1 MNLKRIPFAV
11 VAGLALLFVGVSPL
25 RSVNRPWQDAL
36 AKWAPSFAPSGQVVV
51 VSIDDATI
59 AKYGTWPWNRG
70 QTAKLFS
77 VIAKNHPKVLI
88 FDGWFPHRPDPLP
101 GDSALS
107 DTLRRI
113 STAGTKVIL
122 PLEFR
127 SPTNIPGPDDSIPVV
142 VPEILRTSA
151 FQLLPDKPG
160 ADRLPLLHSRE
171 VLFSDTMYQRWSA
184 PSGFITSSA
193 DPEDDVFRHLGHV
206 LKLGGDYYPSLAV
219 AVLAAYGDAN
229 LAEVSFSPG
238 IVQVRETVI
247 PVDELGQT
255 PLRFLG
261 RSPSVPQIDADKLLE
276 NPSQYADQ
284 LKGRIVLVGVTSS
297 AALNRESGDFF
308 RTPISDRFPGVEIW
322 AVGLE
327 NILQNKVPQR
337 PGWAR
342 LWELLL
348 GIVAATALW
357 TLASRQVRVPLLWSI
372 AGIGAVAIVVL
383 QLIVD
388 RAASVHT
395 AIDLPLLGAFFG
407 IAGVWFFKPAAGTT
421 QGLSIPMG
429 ASMPNGT
436 MGTMGT
442 MGSLGQIGVVGANS
456 RPAPDDGIPR
466 IGKYEIVAELG
477 RGAMGVVHKG
487 YDRSLDRHVAI
498 KVISAARRLGEKQD
512 ESFARFQ
519 REARAIAAL
528 NHPSIVTIYESDE
541 WEGSSFI
548 AMEFLNGQ
556 SLEKVL
562 TEHRLSWKALRLWGI
577 QLMEALAYA
586 HGREVVHRDIKPAN
600 IMVVENGRRVKLT
613 DFGLARRSD
622 SSLTQEGQVLG
633 TPFYMAP
640 EQIDGRKADGRADQ
654 FSLGVVLYELVARR
668 KPYEGEDVRQIM
680 LSILLHPHP
689 PLAPQAQPDIPAE
702 AVAVIERMMSKNAE
716 DRFET
721 LEEAAEAWRKIPVA

>member
-1 MNLKRIPFAV
+1 MNPKRLSLLIA
-11 VAGLALLFVGVSPL
+11 AGLVLAFVAISPQ
-25 RSVNRPWQDAL
+25 RWINRAWQDAL
-36 AKWAPSFAPSGQVVV
+36 AKWAPSFDPSGEVVV
-51 VSIDDATI
+51 VAIDDAAI
-59 AKYGTWPWNRG
+59 AKFGTWPWNRN

-77 VIAKNHPKVLI
+77 AIAKSNPKVLV
-88 FDGWFPHRPDPLP
+88 FDGWFPHRPEPFP

-107 DTLRRI
+107 DTLR
-113 STAGTKVIL
+113 SLTESGLKVIL

-127 SPTNIPGPDDSIPVV
+127 APTNIPSPDDSVPVEI
-142 VPEILRTSA
+142 PEILKTSA
-151 FQLLPDKPG
+151 FQLLPNKPSS
-160 ADRLPLLHSRE
+160 DQLPLLRSRE
-171 VLFSDTMYQRWSA
+171 VLFSDTMYQQWSS

-193 DPEDDVFRHLGHV
+193 DPEDDVFRHIGHV
-206 LKLGGDYYPSLAV
+206 LKLGDEYFPSLAV
-219 AVLAAYGDAN
+219 AILAAYGDAN
-229 LAEVSFSPG
+229 LAEVSFAPG
-238 IVQVRETVI
+238 KIQVRETVI
-247 PVDELGQT
+247 PVDEIGQT

-261 RSPSVPQIDADKLLE
+261 RSPSVPQIDADKLLAD
-276 NPSQYADQ
+276 PSAFRE
-284 LKGRIVLVGVTSS
+284 RIQGKIILVGVTSS

-327 NILQNKVPQR
+327 NILQDRIPRR
-337 PGWAR
+337 PAWAR

-348 GIVAATALW
+348 AASLIGVVWFLANKRPATQLAW
-357 TLASRQVRVPLLWSI
+357 TTLGVGSVLVLTLQVL
-372 AGIGAVAIVVL
+372 
-383 QLIVD
+383 VD

-395 AIDLPLLGAFFG
+395 ALDLPL
-407 IAGVWFFKPAAGTT
+407 
-421 QGLSIPMG
+421 MG
-429 ASMPNGT
+429 ALFAMAGMRLFQPQPKASPMALSLPGSQAG
-436 MGTMGT
+436 MGGQSVGT
-442 MGSLGQIGVVGANS
+442 MGSLGQIGTVGSNT
-456 RPAPDDGIPR
+456 RPIPDDGVQR

-498 KVISAARRLGEKQD
+498 KIITAARRLGEKQD
-512 ESFARFQ
+512 ESSARFQ

-528 NHPSIVTIYESDE
+528 NHPSIVTIYESDD

-556 SLEKVL
+556 SLEKVI
-562 TEHRLSWKALRLWGI
+562 TEHRLSWKALRLWGL

-586 HGREVVHRDIKPAN
+586 HGREVIHRDIKPAN

-680 LSILLHPHP
+680 LAILLHPHP
-689 PLAPQAQPDIPAE
+689 PLASLAQQDIPPE
-702 AVAVIERMMSKNAE
+702 AIVIIERMMSKEVDNRYASL
-716 DRFET
+716 D
-721 LEEAAEAWRKIPVA
+721 EATEAWRRIPS

>member
-1 MNLKRIPFAV
+1 MNWKRLTFFVSSI
-11 VAGLALLFVGVSPL
+11 LLLMFVGIRPM
-25 RSVNRPWQDAL
+25 RSINRPWQDAL
-36 AKWAPSFAPSGQVVV
+36 ARWAPNFAPTGQVVV
-51 VSIDDATI
+51 VAINDATI

-70 QTAKLFS
+70 QTARLFAS
-77 VIAKNHPKVLI
+77 IAQGQPKVLV
-88 FDGWFPHRPDPLP
+88 FDGWFPHRPDALP
-101 GDSALS
+101 GDSALAE
-107 DTLRRI
+107 TLQ
-113 STAGTKVIL
+113 SLAKSGTKVIL
-122 PLEFR
+122 PLEF
-127 SPTNIPGPDDSIPVV
+127 SAPTNIPSPEDSVPVE
-142 VPEILRTSA
+142 VPELLRTSA
-151 FQLLPDKPG
+151 FQLLPNKPES
-160 ADRLPLLHSRE
+160 DRLPLLHSRE

-193 DPEDDVFRHLGHV
+193 DPEDDIFRHLGHV
-206 LKLGGDYYPSLAV
+206 LKLGDEYFPSLAV
-219 AVLAAYGDAN
+219 AALAAYGDAN

-247 PVDELGQT
+247 PVDAMGQS

-261 RSPSVPQIDADKLLE
+261 RSPSVPMIEAGKLLE
-276 NPSQYADQ
+276 TPEQFREQ
-284 LKGRIVLVGVTSS
+284 LKGRIVLVGVTSA

-327 NILQNKVPQR
+327 NILQNKIPQR
-337 PGWAR
+337 PIWAR
-342 LWELLL
+342 FWEFCLSLAIIGL
-348 GIVAATALW
+348 IWILVAQGFKA
-357 TLASRQVRVPLLWSI
+357 PLLWI
-372 AGIGAVAIVVL
+372 TLGIGSLVMAL
-383 QLIVD
+383 MQLIVD

-395 AIDLPLLGAFFG
+395 AIDLPLLGTFFAMLA
-407 IAGVWFFKPAAGTT
+407 IWLLKPAPPIASLPPIMDATSLGTSGNS
-421 QGLSIPMG
+421 GLGS
-429 ASMPNGT
+429 
-436 MGTMGT
+436 
-442 MGSLGQIGVVGANS
+442 MGSLGQLPTQGLT
-456 RPAPDDGIPR
+456 RPVPDDGVQR
-466 IGKYEIVAELG
+466 IGKYEIVGELG

-541 WEGSSFI
+541 WMESSFI

-562 TEHRLSWKALRLWGI
+562 NDHRLSWKALKLWGL
-577 QLMEALAYA
+577 QMMEALAYA
-586 HGREVVHRDIKPAN
+586 HGNGVIHRDIKPAN

-654 FSLGVVLYELVARR
+654 FSLGVVLYELVARH
-668 KPYEGEDVRQIM
+668 KPYDGEDVRQIM
-680 LSILLHPHP
+680 MAILLHPHP
-689 PLAPQAQPDIPAE
+689 PLAPHAQADIPPE
-702 AVAVIERMMSKNAE
+702 AIAIIERMMCKTPE
-716 DRFET
+716 ERFNS
-721 LEEAAEAWRKIPVA
+721 LEEAAEAWRKIPV